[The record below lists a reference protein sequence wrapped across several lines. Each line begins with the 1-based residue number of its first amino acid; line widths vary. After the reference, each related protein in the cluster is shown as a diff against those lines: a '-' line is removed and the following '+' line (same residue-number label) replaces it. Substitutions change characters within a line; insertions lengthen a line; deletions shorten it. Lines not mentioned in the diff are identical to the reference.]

1 MDKIIKP
8 VEWTTRATKD
18 LEKTTKFYIDLY
30 GKEKA
35 REIATIIRKK
45 TEILEDEEVDQTK
58 IGSIDEAFNHLKYTY
73 RKLLLEHCKITYR
86 EGKNKMYIIR
96 VFDTRQNPKKNL

>member
-1 MDKIIKP
+1 MDKVIKP

-35 REIATIIRKK
+35 REIAIAIRKK
-45 TEILEDEEVDQTK
+45 TEVLEDKEVDQTK
-58 IGSIDEAFNHLKYTY
+58 VGSVDEAFSHLKHTY
-73 RKLLLEHCKITYR
+73 RKLKLEHCKITYR
-86 EGKNKMYIIR
+86 EGKKSMYIVR